1 MSQSP
6 PHKKKKE
13 KEGPESPPTALDNP
27 FGAFD
32 FRYLLKTYW
41 GSLFPAKH
49 ICEMLAPSG
58 ENLALREFSYEIEIG
73 NGETTYSR
81 YNTYANV
88 KEFLEGLQ
96 RECPRRI
103 DLGAVFSQ
111 QPKDKVLVANKRA
124 VPLEKELVFDIDIS
138 DYDDVRSCCKGADT
152 CGKCWPLMNIAIK
165 VVDRI
170 LREDFGFEII
180 LWVYS
185 GRRGVH
191 CWVCDP
197 RARKLSV
204 EERSAVVEYIS
215 VAGQRK
221 QSDKFSFINMPRHL
235 HPTLKQAFDEVL
247 LDYFEKQVFPGHLF
261 EKESWDMV
269 LATLPDELRTPISKS
284 WEEDEELTPLDKWY
298 QFFEN
303 VNQAIEKGI
312 LRNTNPIMDIVFTCT
327 YPRLDIQVSKHLHH
341 LLKSPFCV
349 HPSTHR
355 VCVPIDVDQCD
366 KFDPHAVP
374 TVEDLLT
381 QIDRYDKSHESN
393 SPTGGKKG
401 LHQYEKTSLR
411 DYVRLFEKKLLVPL
425 RQATHKDRGSSQEW

>member
-6 PHKKKKE
+6 PHKKTKQLEEDSKQSAAE
-13 KEGPESPPTALDNP
+13 VNP
-27 FGAFD
+27 FAAFD
-32 FRYLLKTYW
+32 FRFLLKTYW
-41 GSLFPAKH
+41 
-49 ICEMLAPSG
+49 APNG
-58 ENLALREFSYEIEIG
+58 ANLALREFSYEIEIG

-81 YNTYANV
+81 YNTYANA
-88 KEFLEGLQ
+88 KEFQDGLQ

-111 QPKDKVLVANKRA
+111 EPKDKVLVATKRA
-124 VPLEKELVFDIDIS
+124 VPQEKELVFDIDIS
-138 DYDDVRSCCKGADT
+138 DYDDVRRCCKGADI
-152 CGKCWPLMNIAIK
+152 CGKCWPLMNVAIK

-221 QSDKFSFINMPRHL
+221 QSDKFSFINMPPNL
-235 HPTLKQAFDEVL
+235 HPTLKQAYDEVL
-247 LDYFEKQVFPGHLF
+247 LDYFENTVFPAHLF
-261 EKESWDMV
+261 ENEDGWNVV
-269 LATLPDELRTPISKS
+269 LSTLPNNLRDTIAKA
-284 WEEDEELTPLDKWY
+284 WQEDEELTPRERWD
-298 QFFEN
+298 QFFVA
-303 VNQAIEKGI
+303 VNQAIEKGH
-312 LRNTNPIMDIVFTCT
+312 LRNSNPVYDIVFTCT

-349 HPSTHR
+349 HPGTHR
-355 VCVPIDVDQCD
+355 VCVPIDPDQCD
-366 KFDPHAVP
+366 DFDPQAVP
-374 TVEDLLT
+374 TVETLLSE
-381 QIDRYDKSHESN
+381 IDQFDKRN
-393 SPTGGKKG
+393 ATDSPLRGKKG
-401 LHQYEKTSLR
+401 LRQYEKTSLR
-411 DYVRLFEKKLLVPL
+411 DYVRLFEKTLLVPL
-425 RQATHKDRGSSQEW
+425 RQQAARKADDASPSSPAAAAMDEDW